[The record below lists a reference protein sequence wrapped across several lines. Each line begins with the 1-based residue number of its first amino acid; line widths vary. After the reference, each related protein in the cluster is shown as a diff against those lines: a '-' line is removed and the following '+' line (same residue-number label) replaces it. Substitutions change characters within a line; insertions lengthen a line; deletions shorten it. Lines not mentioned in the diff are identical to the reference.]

1 MCGRERMK
9 KVLIYLN
16 ENSLA
21 PTGGSIGY
29 NYTLKK
35 GLQEIDNEDIVIE
48 YLQGKEV
55 SEDINNRVKN
65 VKSEGL
71 RKLIKISKSIVKKG
85 LMMYG
90 PSHKA
95 KVDLAEYDAVHFN
108 RTIDLYWAKDSLR
121 DYKGKVIL
129 TLHSPTMPCKQMISM
144 LSDFERKYM
153 MWFYAKLPEIDNY
166 AINRADNIIIACE
179 EAEEPY
185 YHEWPGYAE
194 FHKEN
199 KHKYVYM
206 TTGTAPKSAFVTKT
220 DMRKKYG
227 IPIDSFVIS
236 YVGRHNE
243 IKGYDALKEL
253 GKHLLDAY
261 DNVYVFIAGTEGPLY
276 HLDHNR
282 WIEVGWTKDPG
293 SVIQASDIF
302 VLPNKETYFDLVML
316 EVLSLGQIVVAS
328 YTGGNKYFAK
338 YKNSGIFLYNN
349 NIEAENIISQII
361 KMPEE
366 ERKELRRKNL
376 ELYKAEFTNEA
387 FAKRYI
393 NSLQKILG

>member
-1 MCGRERMK
+1 MCGREIMK

-35 GLQEIDNEDIVIE
+35 GLQEIDNEGIEIE

-55 SEDINNRVKN
+55 SADINNRVKN
-65 VKSEGL
+65 VKAAGL
-71 RKLIKISKSIVKKG
+71 KKLITISKSVVKKG

-95 KVDLAEYDAVHFN
+95 KVDLSIYDAVHFN

-121 DYKGKVIL
+121 DYKGKEIL

-144 LSDFERKYM
+144 LTNFEKKYM
-153 MWFYAKLPEIDNY
+153 KWFYAKLPDIDNY

-194 FHKEN
+194 FHEKN

-206 TTGTAPKSAFVTKT
+206 TTGTAPKSALVTKEE
-220 DMRKKYG
+220 MRKKYG
-227 IPIDSFVIS
+227 MPQDAFVIS

-243 IKGYDALKEL
+243 IKGYDALKEI
-253 GKHLLDAY
+253 GKQLLDAN
-261 DNVYVFIAGTEGPLY
+261 DNAYVFIAGTEGPLY
-276 HLDHNR
+276 HLEHNR

-293 SVIQASDIF
+293 SVIQASDVF

-338 YKNSGIFLYNN
+338 YENSGIFLYSNN
-349 NIEAENIISQII
+349 AEAENIINTLI
-361 KMPEE
+361 KMSEV
-366 ERKELRRKNL
+366 ERNELRKKNL

-393 NSLQKILG
+393 DSLHKILG